1 MQTCHCFCNCKSA
14 CRSEVQRSAVFINKY
29 RTIGLYICGQ
39 LPISRIR
46 NINYYFCLILTI
58 SHSVNG
64 LSCILFCNSVG
75 ILSDCIICDLSESK
89 RTSVPSSVPPFCD
102 TVTLVTSL
110 PSVSFGIGVPSSAVR
125 LNVNESS
132 SFQSPSNQSFVEQC
146 CRFCEVYF
154 HAVLHDIRS

>member
-1 MQTCHCFCNCKSA
+1 MTCHCFCNCKSA

-89 RTSVPSSVPPFCD
+89 RYIRTIFR
-102 TVTLVTSL
+102 
-110 PSVSFGIGVPSSAVR
+110 SAF
-125 LNVNESS
+125 LI
-132 SFQSPSNQSFVEQC
+132 Q
-146 CRFCEVYF
+146 
-154 HAVLHDIRS
+154 

>member
-1 MQTCHCFCNCKSA
+1 MIIQDASHIQSLEHKMRRELHAKGHVARYTLKDVVGHSAEMRSLVEHAELYANSHCFCNCKSA

-89 RTSVPSSVPPFCD
+89 RYIRTIFR
-102 TVTLVTSL
+102 
-110 PSVSFGIGVPSSAVR
+110 SAF
-125 LNVNESS
+125 L
-132 SFQSPSNQSFVEQC
+132 
-146 CRFCEVYF
+146 
-154 HAVLHDIRS
+154 